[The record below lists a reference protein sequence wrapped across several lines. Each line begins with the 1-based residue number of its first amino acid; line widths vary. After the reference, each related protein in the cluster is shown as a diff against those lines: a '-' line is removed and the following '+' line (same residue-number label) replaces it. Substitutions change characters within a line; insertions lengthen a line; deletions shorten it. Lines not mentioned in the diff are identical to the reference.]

1 MTEHEGVK
9 YPEGA
14 DRRVLESGHARA
26 IEEHE
31 RRFAA
36 AHDEFLRDSEHKASA
51 LNASFELLG
60 FSRER
65 FESAVAE
72 QYAASRDYVRGIR
85 LSPEP
90 PPSGHN
96 PVRYPPYDFSWSGL
110 NCGGID
116 LCKLYGPDAASGEI
130 GADLFTSTAGGASSG
145 AYVGDWF
152 YSQSEDTWS
161 VSVQAYVWGAGYV
174 ASAFGYAAAYAGL
187 QLFVRDHSTGDVY
200 VTTTDIYN
208 KSADG
213 FGFDITR
220 SNGNV
225 ISALSYIP
233 VHANSWYEVWGGAV
247 QHAYA
252 GGIVADAVSNFDMYV
267 SPIAAGG
274 FVIF

>member
-1 MTEHEGVK
+1 
-9 YPEGA
+9 
-14 DRRVLESGHARA
+14 
-26 IEEHE
+26 
-31 RRFAA
+31 
-36 AHDEFLRDSEHKASA
+36 LRDSEYKASA
-51 LNASFELLG
+51 LNASLGLLG
-60 FSRER
+60 FSREQVGR
-65 FESAVAE
+65 AVAE
-72 QYAASRDYVRGIR
+72 QYAASRDYVRGIE
-85 LSPEP
+85 LSPKP

-96 PVRYPPYDFSWSGL
+96 PVRYPPYDFSWAGL

-116 LCKLYGPDAASGEI
+116 ACKLYGPDRASGEV

-187 QLFVRDHSTGDVY
+187 QLFVRDDSTGDTY
-200 VTTTDIYN
+200 ATTTDIYN

-220 SNGNV
+220 FNGNT
-225 ISALSYIP
+225 ISALSYIQ
-233 VHANSWYEVWGGAV
+233 VHANRWYEVWGGAV

-267 SPIAAGG
+267 SPIAAEG
-274 FVIF
+274 IIII

>member
-1 MTEHEGVK
+1 MTEHEGVT
-9 YPEGA
+9 YPEGF

-60 FSRER
+60 FSREQV
-65 FESAVAE
+65 ESAVAE
-72 QYAASRDYVRGIR
+72 QYAASRDYVRGTQ

-96 PVRYPPYDFSWSGL
+96 PVHYPPYDFSWSGI
-110 NCGGID
+110 NCDGID
-116 LCKLYGPDAASGEI
+116 ACKLYGPDKNAGEV

-152 YSQSEDTWS
+152 YSQSEETWG

-187 QLFVRDHSTGDVY
+187 RLFVRDDSTGNVY
-200 VTTTDIYN
+200 AATTDIYN
-208 KSADG
+208 KSAYG

-220 SNGNV
+220 FHGNV
-225 ISALSYIP
+225 ISALLTSPCMPIRGTR
-233 VHANSWYEVWGGAV
+233 SGAEPCNTLTQV
-247 QHAYA
+247 
-252 GGIVADAVSNFDMYV
+252 G
-267 SPIAAGG
+267 
-274 FVIF
+274 